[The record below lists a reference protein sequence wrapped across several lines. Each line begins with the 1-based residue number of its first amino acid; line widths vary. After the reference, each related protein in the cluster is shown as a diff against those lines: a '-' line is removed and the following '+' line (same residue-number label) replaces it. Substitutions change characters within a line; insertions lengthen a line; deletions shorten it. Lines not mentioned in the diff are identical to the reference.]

1 MGEVVALVGI
11 ALLAMIM
18 LGLAVMGATWRR
30 IQLRNEV
37 SPRQRLHPPTHWLA
51 SPSACGRL
59 HRRLRASGAALH
71 LVLPV
76 PRRRRGRLP
85 PRLRASVAALP
96 LVLLVPRR
104 RRRRRHEPSAL
115 EDLAR
120 EIEAQAVALD
130 RDLIVVDHLRGPNA
144 VLARRALAQQVV
156 TIEVLAHRV
165 TAAARAAERVPGSPP
180 PPEALAAVATRLDLL
195 EAARAE
201 LAQITTAPGWS

>member
-1 MGEVVALVGI
+1 MGEAVALVGI
-11 ALLAMIM
+11 ALLAVIM

-59 HRRLRASGAALH
+59 HRRLRASVAALH
-71 LVLPV
+71 LVLP
-76 PRRRRGRLP
+76 
-85 PRLRASVAALP
+85 
-96 LVLLVPRR
+96 VPRR

-130 RDLIVVDHLRGPNA
+130 RDLIVVDRLRGPNA
-144 VLARRALAQQVV
+144 VVARRALAQQVV

-165 TAAARAAERVPGSPP
+165 TAAARAAERGPGPPP
-180 PPEALAAVATRLDLL
+180 PPEALAAVPPRLDLL
-195 EAARAE
+195 EAARVE
-201 LAQITTAPGWS
+201 LAQITTAPGWSTARTFTDAPSG

>member
-37 SPRQRLHPPTHWLA
+37 SPRQRLRPPTHWLA

-59 HRRLRASGAALH
+59 HRRLRAAVAALH
-71 LVLPV
+71 LVLP
-76 PRRRRGRLP
+76 L
-85 PRLRASVAALP
+85 
-96 LVLLVPRR
+96 PRR
-104 RRRRRHEPSAL
+104 RRRRRHEPSTL

-130 RDLIVVDHLRGPNA
+130 RDLIVVDRLRGSTA
-144 VLARRALAQQVV
+144 VAARRAMTGPSAPTGVRPRGV
-156 TIEVLAHRV
+156 
-165 TAAARAAERVPGSPP
+165 AAAAGGAGGVPGAPP
-180 PPEALAAVATRLDLL
+180 PPGAPATVAPRLDLL

-201 LAQITTAPGWS
+201 LAQMTT

>member
-1 MGEVVALVGI
+1 MGEAVALIGI
-11 ALLAMIM
+11 ALLVMIM

-51 SPSACGRL
+51 SPTACGRL
-59 HRRLRASGAALH
+59 HRRLRAAVAALH
-71 LVLPV
+71 LVLP
-76 PRRRRGRLP
+76 L
-85 PRLRASVAALP
+85 
-96 LVLLVPRR
+96 PRR

-130 RDLIVVDHLRGPNA
+130 RDLIVVDRLRGVNA
-144 VLARRALAQQVV
+144 VVARRALAQQVV

-201 LAQITTAPGWS
+201 LAQITTAPGWSTARTFTDAPSG

>member
-1 MGEVVALVGI
+1 MGEAVALVGI
-11 ALLAMIM
+11 AVLAMIM

-59 HRRLRASGAALH
+59 HRRLRAAVAALH
-71 LVLPV
+71 LVLP
-76 PRRRRGRLP
+76 L
-85 PRLRASVAALP
+85 
-96 LVLLVPRR
+96 PRR
-104 RRRRRHEPSAL
+104 RRRRRQEPSAL

-130 RDLIVVDHLRGPNA
+130 RDLIVVDRLRGPTA
-144 VLARRALAQQVV
+144 VTARKALAEQVV

-165 TAAARAAERVPGSPP
+165 TAAAQAAVRVPGSPP

-195 EAARAE
+195 EGARAE
-201 LAQITTAPGWS
+201 LSQMTTAPSWSTARTFTDAPSG

>member
-51 SPSACGRL
+51 SPSACGRP
-59 HRRLRASGAALH
+59 HR
-71 LVLPV
+71 
-76 PRRRRGRLP
+76 
-85 PRLRASVAALP
+85 RLRASVAALH
-96 LVLLVPRR
+96 LVLPVPRR

-130 RDLIVVDHLRGPNA
+130 RDLLVVDHLRGPNA
-144 VLARRALAQQVV
+144 GPARPALAPQG
-156 TIEVLAHRV
+156 R
-165 TAAARAAERVPGSPP
+165 
-180 PPEALAAVATRLDLL
+180 
-195 EAARAE
+195 
-201 LAQITTAPGWS
+201 

>member
-1 MGEVVALVGI
+1 MGEAVALVGI

-51 SPSACGRL
+51 SPSSCGRL
-59 HRRLRASGAALH
+59 HRRLRAAVAALH
-71 LVLPV
+71 LVLP
-76 PRRRRGRLP
+76 L
-85 PRLRASVAALP
+85 
-96 LVLLVPRR
+96 PRR
-104 RRRRRHEPSAL
+104 RRRRHHEPSAL

-130 RDLIVVDHLRGPNA
+130 RDLIVVDRLRGPNA
-144 VLARRALAQQVV
+144 VVARRALAQQVV

-165 TAAARAAERVPGSPP
+165 TAAARAAERVAGSPP

-195 EAARAE
+195 EAARVE
-201 LAQITTAPGWS
+201 LAQITTAPGWSTARTFTDAPSG